1 MKSYL
6 CMKCLTTSKVEDLKK
21 DAKKRKGVIKSLR
34 QCPVDKCS
42 SVVFY
47 NNVGENNE

>member
-6 CMKCLTTSKVEDLKK
+6 CMKCLTASKLEELKK

-34 QCPVDKCS
+34 QCPVDKCG

-47 NNVGENNE
+47 NSVGGN